1 MRALDSGIRPIRE
14 HGTTCF
20 VAREAGGF
28 ADRFAGAHRSGVESN
43 VSIEWPRKLGLQIE
57 ERGSLQKTRTDL
69 CMQSLR
75 HVVDRQCTIDAR

>member
-57 ERGSLQKTRTDL
+57 ERG
-69 CMQSLR
+69 
-75 HVVDRQCTIDAR
+75 